1 MTIAKTV
8 EKHLQDCGIQYD
20 VITHSLTGSSSES
33 AQSAHVSGD
42 RIAKG
47 VVVKNSGDYL
57 LAVIPGEHYLDIKSL
72 GEQLSRDLQM
82 ADESELGKL
91 FIDCAEGAV
100 PALGIAYGLTTLVDE
115 NLLKQ
120 PELYFEAGDHE
131 SLIHVREADFEVL
144 MKGAEIGMFSHHR
157 L

>member
-1 MTIAKTV
+1 MTIARTV
-8 EKHLQDCGIQYD
+8 EKHLKDRRVHYD
-20 VITHSLTGSSSES
+20 VITHSPTGSSSET
-33 AQSAHVSGD
+33 AQSAHISGD

-47 VVVKNSGDYL
+47 VVVKDSGGYL
-57 LAVIPGEHYLDIKSL
+57 LAVVPGEHYLDVKSL
-72 GEQLSRDLQM
+72 GEHLNRDLQM
-82 ADESELGKL
+82 ADESELAKL

-115 NLLKQ
+115 SLLKQ

-131 SLIHVREADFEVL
+131 SLIHVKEADFEVL
-144 MKGAEIGMFSHHR
+144 MEGAEFGRFSHHR

>member
-1 MTIAKTV
+1 MTIAQTV
-8 EKHLQDCGIQYD
+8 QQHLKDRGIDYD
-20 VITHSLTGSSSES
+20 VITHSPTGSSSES

-47 VVVKNSGDYL
+47 VVVKDGGDYL
-57 LAVIPGEHYLDIKSL
+57 LAVVPGEHYLDIKSL
-72 GEQLSRDLQM
+72 GEHLNRDLVM
-82 ADESELGKL
+82 ADESELSGL
-91 FIDCAEGAV
+91 FTDCKEGAV
-100 PALGIAYGLTTLVDE
+100 PALGIAYGLKTLVDDA
-115 NLLKQ
+115 LLKQ

-144 MKGAEIGMFSHHR
+144 MEGAEFGTFSHHR

>member
-8 EKHLQDCGIQYD
+8 AQHLKDRGIHYD
-20 VITHSLTGSSSES
+20 VITHSKTGSSTES
-33 AQSAHVSGD
+33 AQCAHVSGD

-47 VVVKNSGDYL
+47 VVVRDGTDYL
-57 LAVIPGEHYLDIKSL
+57 LAVVPGEHYLDIRSL
-72 GEQLSRDLQM
+72 GEQLKRDLEM

-91 FIDCAEGAV
+91 FSDCEEGAV

-115 NLLKQ
+115 SLLQQ
-120 PELYFEAGDHE
+120 PELYFEAGDHK
-131 SLIHVREADFEVL
+131 SLIHVKEVDFEVL
-144 MKGAEIGMFSHHR
+144 MEGAQFGTFSHHR

>member
-1 MTIAKTV
+1 MTIAQTV
-8 EKHLQDCGIQYD
+8 QKHLKGRGIHYD
-20 VITHSLTGSSSES
+20 VITHSPTGSSSET

-47 VVVKNSGDYL
+47 VVVKDSRDYM
-57 LAVIPGEHYLDIKSL
+57 LAVVPGEHYLDVKSL
-72 GEQLSRDLQM
+72 GEHLQRDLEM

-91 FIDCAEGAV
+91 FEDCKEGAV
-100 PALGIAYGLTTLVDE
+100 PALGLAYGLKTLVDE
-115 NLLKQ
+115 ALLKQ

-131 SLIHVREADFEVL
+131 SLIHVKEADFEVL
-144 MKGAEIGMFSHHR
+144 MEGAEFGTFSHHR

>member
-8 EKHLQDCGIQYD
+8 EKHLKDRGIHYD
-20 VITHSLTGSSSES
+20 VITHSPTGSSSET

-47 VVVKNSGDYL
+47 VVVKDGGDYL
-57 LAVIPGEHYLDIKSL
+57 LAVVPGEHYLDVKSL
-72 GEQLSRDLQM
+72 GEQLSRDLQI
-82 ADESELGKL
+82 ADESELGNL
-91 FIDCAEGAV
+91 FIDCEEGAV

-115 NLLKQ
+115 SLLKQ
-120 PELYFEAGDHE
+120 PELYFEAGDHA
-131 SLIHVREADFEVL
+131 SLIHVKEADFEVL
-144 MKGAEIGMFSHHR
+144 MEGAEFGTFSHHR